1 MGRNWIGLWRTG
13 RDRLPSNIFR
23 PTVVSSGSLRLLDN
37 ESCMSRDDEY
47 TAPLFFNNCQIVT
60 TRKPLHFSGLGIPI
74 DINLEFTTMIG
85 KWAPTQN
92 VPSITVPRLFK
103 PNPSI
108 FVSQLCRGLFIGA
121 FSTLEK
127 WDHLELCQKSDVQGV
142 TLRQISQEIRRL
154 AMHGYLELTAINQN
168 TKHL

>member
-1 MGRNWIGLWRTG
+1 MRLKHRRKTKGKTVGRNRVETGLAS
-13 RDRLPSNIFR
+13 DRLPSNIFR
-23 PTVVSSGSLRLLDN
+23 PTVVSSVSLRLLDN

-47 TAPLFFNNCQIVT
+47 TAPFFNNCQIVT
-60 TRKPLHFSGLGIPI
+60 TRMTLHFSCLGIPI
-74 DINLEFTTMIG
+74 NINLEFTTMIG

-108 FVSQLCRGLFIGA
+108 FVSQLCRGFFIGA

-127 WDHLELCQKSDVQGV
+127 WDHLELCSK
-142 TLRQISQEIRRL
+142 IRCS
-154 AMHGYLELTAINQN
+154 GG
-168 TKHL
+168 